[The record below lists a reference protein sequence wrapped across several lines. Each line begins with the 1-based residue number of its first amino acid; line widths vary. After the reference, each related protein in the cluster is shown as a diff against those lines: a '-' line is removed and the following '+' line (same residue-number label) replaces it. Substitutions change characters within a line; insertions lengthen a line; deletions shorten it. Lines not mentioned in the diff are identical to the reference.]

1 MKGLIIKDIMCLKKQ
16 LITFIYV
23 LIAVCVISVM
33 YVLSAKYGNLALAGR
48 QMAETNQ
55 ASDLDIKNL
64 ASLSLVLFMLLPIAV
79 IGDMVNVFQEDG
91 KAGFNR
97 IVGAFPLSIKKRL
110 LSKYIS
116 IYALFLIGVVVD
128 LFLALLL
135 SAITDLMTFG
145 ELLGVI
151 ISSASIMS
159 IYSALV
165 IFFCLILGYGKEPYA
180 QFFSLFLMA
189 TVTVLANFNTVKK
202 ITAYIMTEDT
212 NMLSGVSRWGALEL
226 VKNKAWLLLLIA
238 VIVSI
243 SSYAASLIVAER
255 KRGVV

>member
-1 MKGLIIKDIMCLKKQ
+1 MKGLIIKDIMCLRKQ

-23 LIAVCVISVM
+23 LIAVSVISVM
-33 YVLSAKYGNLALAGR
+33 YVLSARYGNLALAGR
-48 QMAETNQ
+48 EMAKTGQ
-55 ASDLDIKNL
+55 ASDLDIKNI

-97 IVGAFPLSIKKRL
+97 IAGSFPVPVKKRL

-128 LFLALLL
+128 LVLALFL
-135 SAITDLMTFG
+135 SAITDLMTFW
-145 ELLGVI
+145 ELMGVI
-151 ISSASIMS
+151 ISAASVMS

-165 IFFCLILGYGKEPYA
+165 IFFCIILGYGKEPYA
-180 QFFSLFLMA
+180 QFLSLFSMM
-189 TVTVLANFNTVKK
+189 TVTVLVNYNTVKK
-202 ITAYIMTEDT
+202 YFIFIMTDNESIL
-212 NMLSGVSRWGALEL
+212 NGLSRWRALEL
-226 VKNKAWLLLLIA
+226 IKNRSWLLLLIA

-243 SSYAASLIVAER
+243 SSYAASLFVAER